1 MIPVIDRECG
11 NADSVESETRVTR
24 RRSIYV
30 ISLRF
35 LQMKLL
41 SILIYSVF
49 FAWLFEKEVREKK

>member
-1 MIPVIDRECG
+1 MDPVFARSEG
-11 NADSVESETRVTR
+11 KADSVGSETHVTR

-35 LQMKLL
+35 LQIKLL

-49 FAWLFEKEVREKK
+49 FAWLFEKEAREMK

>member
-1 MIPVIDRECG
+1 MECG
-11 NADSVESETRVTR
+11 NVDSEESETRFTR

-35 LQMKLL
+35 LQMMLL

-49 FAWLFEKEVREKK
+49 FAWLFEKEVREMK